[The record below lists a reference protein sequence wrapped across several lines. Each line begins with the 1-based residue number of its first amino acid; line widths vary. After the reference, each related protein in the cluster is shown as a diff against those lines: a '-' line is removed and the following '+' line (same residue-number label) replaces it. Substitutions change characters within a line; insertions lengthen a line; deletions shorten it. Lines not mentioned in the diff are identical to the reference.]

1 MVKLSVLQED
11 EVEEEETEEYAV
23 ERMRTEISENY
34 ENEVGLVTSAVVC
47 TSASPCYHRILLT
60 VVPSVRA
67 LTLLV
72 GRQEGQKR
80 QKRKPNYTFT
90 ATTTVDV
97 RVVLPDLGGPTIATR
112 MGTTG
117 FGER

>member
-11 EVEEEETEEYAV
+11 EVEEEETEEDAV

-60 VVPSVRA
+60 VVPSV
-67 LTLLV
+67 L
-72 GRQEGQKR
+72 
-80 QKRKPNYTFT
+80 
-90 ATTTVDV
+90 
-97 RVVLPDLGGPTIATR
+97 
-112 MGTTG
+112 
-117 FGER
+117 

>member
-1 MVKLSVLQED
+1 MQDLSEAMVKLSVLQED
-11 EVEEEETEEYAV
+11 EVEEEETEEETEEDAV

-60 VVPSVRA
+60 VVHSVRA

-72 GRQEGQKR
+72 GRQEGH
-80 QKRKPNYTFT
+80 P
-90 ATTTVDV
+90 A
-97 RVVLPDLGGPTIATR
+97 
-112 MGTTG
+112 
-117 FGER
+117 